1 MPGLNT
7 GLISIVFLIAMN
19 NVLAMAEAALLAAR
33 KARLQQR
40 VNEGDRNAGIAL
52 KLIEN
57 PNQFLAVIQIGIT
70 LIYVLT
76 GAITGATIAVVFTQ
90 FIEKIPL
97 LAPYSTGI
105 GLALGVLIITYFS
118 IILGELVPKRLAIQN
133 PEKIS
138 SGFARPMLFLT
149 LTLSPVVRFLS
160 ISTNFVLRL
169 IGVRP
174 SNEPPVTEEE
184 IHVLLDQG
192 TQAGVFE
199 EAEQDMVAGVFK
211 LNDRRLNT
219 LMTPRTEILWLDVL
233 DTNKDILIKLAE
245 RPFSRFPVCQGSLDN
260 VLGIANARDLLTSS
274 LSGDPIQ
281 LKDNLSPSLFIP
293 ETAFAS
299 SALDIF
305 KESNKKMVLVIDEFG
320 GVTGLLTIND
330 VLEVIVGDIEDDA
343 PQVTQRQDG
352 SWLLDGMLDINEFK
366 ELFDLG
372 PLPNEDDYETL
383 AGFIMTSIGNIPQ
396 TADQFE
402 WQGLRFEV
410 IDMDVR
416 RVDKVLVTTMPA
428 RPLPNTD
435 LTPEEV
441 I

>member
-70 LIYVLT
+70 LIDVLT

-410 IDMDVR
+410 VDMDVR